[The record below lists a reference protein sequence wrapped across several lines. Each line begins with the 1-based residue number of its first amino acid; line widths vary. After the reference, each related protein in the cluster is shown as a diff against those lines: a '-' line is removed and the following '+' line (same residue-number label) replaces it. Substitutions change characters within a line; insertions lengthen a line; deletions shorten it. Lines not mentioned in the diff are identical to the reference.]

1 MKTKLWITRI
11 DWWVSSQYIIYTYV
25 GKISIIKIIKTLQ
38 ITLSFQPS
46 AVSYCWAPDDPL
58 STCCTLFL
66 FYEFIFLLELCFIT
80 KTVLM
85 LYFYFFQNRMRP
97 LGGGGGGL
105 GGGGGG
111 GGRGGGGGLLLTNYI
126 VLSAVLSQQLRK
138 NIF

>member
-1 MKTKLWITRI
+1 M
-11 DWWVSSQYIIYTYV
+11 
-25 GKISIIKIIKTLQ
+25 
-38 ITLSFQPS
+38 
-46 AVSYCWAPDDPL
+46 
-58 STCCTLFL
+58 
-66 FYEFIFLLELCFIT
+66 FYYKNCVDAIFL
-80 KTVLM
+80 
-85 LYFYFFQNRMRP
+85 FFQNRMRP